1 MAPEPISTVYFINSS
16 YQTLCVSILVSSIA
30 ARQRLGKNIT
40 AAMNTYPTI
49 EELLDGSFSML
60 PVSYERKYTISS
72 SQNFLFSVN
81 ALMLGS
87 TNKFCLLFALTL

>member
-1 MAPEPISTVYFINSS
+1 MALKPISTAYFINPPIR
-16 YQTLCVSILVSSIA
+16 LCVYPFV

-40 AAMNTYPTI
+40 AATNTHVTI
-49 EELLDGSFSML
+49 KELSDGSFTKRSVL
-60 PVSYERKYTISS
+60 YEGKWAISS

-87 TNKFCLLFALTL
+87 TNEFCLFFAPTL